1 MERKDRKIEFPT
13 YCGIFS
19 SKYLTI
25 VAKIRGVLETR
36 GDADEDEVGGLDR
49 IAISPSLQYFLYTIF
64 RSSND
69 SDGDDLDTSR
79 P

>member
-1 MERKDRKIEFPT
+1 MNHERRLNRYFRNISPFIERKDWKIEFPT

-49 IAISPSLQYFLYTIF
+49 IAISPSLPYL
-64 RSSND
+64 
-69 SDGDDLDTSR
+69 L
-79 P
+79 

>member
-1 MERKDRKIEFPT
+1 M
-13 YCGIFS
+13 
-19 SKYLTI
+19 
-25 VAKIRGVLETR
+25 LETR

-49 IAISPSLQYFLYTIF
+49 IAISPSLPFLLYTIF